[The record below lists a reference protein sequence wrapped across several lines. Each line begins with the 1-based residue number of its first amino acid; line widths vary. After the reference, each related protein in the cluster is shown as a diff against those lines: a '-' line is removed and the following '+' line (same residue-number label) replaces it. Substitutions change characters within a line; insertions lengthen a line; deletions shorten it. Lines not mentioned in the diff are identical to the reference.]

1 MGNFSESYSK
11 IGAGNRDFDIKFWQS
26 HDPQFIFEAA
36 SEMLMD
42 YLLIRGKNADES
54 RLQRTVETFHRS

>member
-1 MGNFSESYSK
+1 MEKFSESYSK
-11 IGAGNRDFDIKFWQS
+11 IRTEDRGFDIKLWQS
-26 HDPQFIFEAA
+26 ENLQAIFEAA

-42 YLLIRGKNADES
+42 YLLIRGRNADES